1 MYSEGSSYRRPASR
15 GGTRAGSGYLTRQGT
30 TSVAP
35 EEGVSRRLALALATE
50 VPASQVDAVPQGLK
64 PALFLYRNG
73 TAEVVILRPRRR

>member
-30 TSVAP
+30 TSVVP
-35 EEGVSRRLALALATE
+35 EEGVSRRLALATE

-73 TAEVVILRPRRR
+73 TAEAVILRPRRR